1 MSEEVVE
8 TLKLIWGEMKALNS
22 RVERTN
28 TELSRTNE
36 RLDRTNDRLE
46 RLEATTNERLTSLE
60 GRVEGMSSR
69 LVEVEMR
76 LTTEVIALAAIMK
89 DIRDTPRARRVSRI
103 VGLGPSEPQIETERE
118 ELRHL

>member
-1 MSEEVVE
+1 MSDEVVE

-22 RVERTN
+22 RAERTN

-60 GRVEGMSSR
+60 GRVQGMSSR

-89 DIRDTPRARRVSRI
+89 DIRDSLLTAGQTRMNQLDDRLTRLERK
-103 VGLGPSEPQIETERE
+103 VG
-118 ELRHL
+118 